1 MTEYLKKRKFRLD
14 ERRVK
19 DSSLFGLMLGTI
31 LIIISFLRWIVSYS
45 NMSYFWEVSGVIG
58 FFLFMTGALVPQCI
72 TCFYNGMRY
81 VGNKIGNIIF
91 SVLLF
96 IVYAIF
102 VIPISFFIK
111 DRKKDYSYI
120 LWDDEY
126 KGEETSCF
134 LPWKEKKK
142 VEAKGIRGATFG
154 LIQYFIL
161 NGKIIFVPVVI
172 ILLMIGIILFFV
184 SSSVFAPFIYTLF

>member
-1 MTEYLKKRKFRLD
+1 MTKYMKKRKLRLD

-31 LIIISFLRWIVSYS
+31 LIMISLLRWIMTYS

-58 FFLFMTGALVPQCI
+58 FFLFIAGALVPQCI
-72 TCFYNGMRY
+72 TWFYKGMRY
-81 VGNKIGNIIF
+81 VGNKIGNVIF

-96 IVYAIF
+96 MVYGLL
-102 VIPISFFIK
+102 VIPISFLMRN
-111 DRKKDYSYI
+111 RKKNYSYA

-126 KGEETSCF
+126 KGEDTSCF
-134 LPWKEKKK
+134 FPWKEKKK
-142 VEAKGIRGATFG
+142 VEARGIRGVSYE

-161 NGKIIFVPVVI
+161 NGKIIFIPVVI